1 MKLVNN
7 SDEMKAAE
15 IEDSVKGRIKS

>member
-1 MKLVNN
+1 MKLGKN
-7 SDEMKAAE
+7 SNEIKAAE